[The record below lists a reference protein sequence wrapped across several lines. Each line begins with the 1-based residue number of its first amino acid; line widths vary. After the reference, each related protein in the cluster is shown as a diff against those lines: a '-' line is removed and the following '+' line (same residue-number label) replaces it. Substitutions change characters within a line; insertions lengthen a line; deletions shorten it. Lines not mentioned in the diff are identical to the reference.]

1 MNKLKT
7 FGLGILISFFLTI
20 SSNAESIRI
29 GTEGAYPPWNSK
41 DASGNLIGFE
51 VELANELCKIM
62 KAECTI
68 VEQDWDG
75 MIPALLLRKF
85 DAIMAGMSIT
95 AERQKTIT
103 FSFPF
108 AIISSV
114 LILYLESNPVSVA
127 LRIGVASGLAYAI
140 GVLIDI
146 HAFQFIRQKYS
157 SWWIAPSLSTIV
169 SNVID
174 SYTFFFTAFYNSD
187 DSYMAQNWLEIAG
200 TQTVLKIL
208 IGLIFFLPTYGILL
222 NYFSKRIKPLKKS

>member
-1 MNKLKT
+1 MSKQKINL
-7 FGLGILISFFLTI
+7 LLLLVILHISIITISNVLVSIPIEVYGFKITWAAFSFPLVVVATDLTI
-20 SSNAESIRI
+20 R
-29 GTEGAYPPWNSK
+29 
-41 DASGNLIGFE
+41 LIG
-51 VELANELCKIM
+51 
-62 KAECTI
+62 KA
-68 VEQDWDG
+68 
-75 MIPALLLRKF
+75 
-85 DAIMAGMSIT
+85 MA
-95 AERQKTIT
+95 QKTIT

-114 LILYLESNPVSVA
+114 LILYLENNPVSVA

-222 NYFSKRIKPLKKS
+222 DYFSKRIKPLKKS

>member
-1 MNKLKT
+1 MSKQKINL
-7 FGLGILISFFLTI
+7 LPLLVILHISIITISNVLVSIPIEVYGFKITWAAFSFPLVVVATDLTI
-20 SSNAESIRI
+20 R
-29 GTEGAYPPWNSK
+29 
-41 DASGNLIGFE
+41 LIG
-51 VELANELCKIM
+51 
-62 KAECTI
+62 KA
-68 VEQDWDG
+68 
-75 MIPALLLRKF
+75 
-85 DAIMAGMSIT
+85 MA
-95 AERQKTIT
+95 QKTIT

-114 LILYLESNPVSVA
+114 LILYLENSPVSVA

>member
-1 MNKLKT
+1 MSKQKINL
-7 FGLGILISFFLTI
+7 LPLLVIVHISIITLSNVLVSIPIEIYGFKITWAAFSFPLVVVATDLTI
-20 SSNAESIRI
+20 R
-29 GTEGAYPPWNSK
+29 
-41 DASGNLIGFE
+41 LIG
-51 VELANELCKIM
+51 
-62 KAECTI
+62 KA
-68 VEQDWDG
+68 
-75 MIPALLLRKF
+75 
-85 DAIMAGMSIT
+85 MA
-95 AERQKTIT
+95 QKTIT

-114 LILYLESNPVSVA
+114 LILYLENNPVSVA

>member
-1 MNKLKT
+1 MSKQKINL
-7 FGLGILISFFLTI
+7 LPLLVILHISIITISNVLVSIPIEVYGFKITWAAFSFPLVVVATDLTI
-20 SSNAESIRI
+20 R
-29 GTEGAYPPWNSK
+29 
-41 DASGNLIGFE
+41 LIG
-51 VELANELCKIM
+51 KS
-62 KAECTI
+62 
-68 VEQDWDG
+68 
-75 MIPALLLRKF
+75 
-85 DAIMAGMSIT
+85 MA
-95 AERQKTIT
+95 QKTIT

-114 LILYLESNPVSVA
+114 LILYLENNPVSVS
-127 LRIGVASGLAYAI
+127 LRIGVASGFAYAI

-146 HAFQFIRQKYS
+146 HAFQFIRKNYS

-187 DSYMAQNWLEIAG
+187 DFYMAQNWLEIAG

-222 NYFSKRIKPLKKS
+222 SYFSKKIT

>member
-1 MNKLKT
+1 MSKQKINL
-7 FGLGILISFFLTI
+7 LPLLVIVHISIITLSNVLVSIPIEIYGFKITWAAFSFPLVVVATDLTI
-20 SSNAESIRI
+20 R
-29 GTEGAYPPWNSK
+29 
-41 DASGNLIGFE
+41 LIG
-51 VELANELCKIM
+51 KS
-62 KAECTI
+62 
-68 VEQDWDG
+68 
-75 MIPALLLRKF
+75 
-85 DAIMAGMSIT
+85 MA
-95 AERQKTIT
+95 QKTIT

-114 LILYLESNPVSVA
+114 LILYLENNPVSVA

-140 GVLIDI
+140 GILIDI
-146 HAFQFIRQKYS
+146 NAFQFIRQKYS

>member
-1 MNKLKT
+1 MSRQKINL
-7 FGLGILISFFLTI
+7 LPLLVILHISIITISNVLVSIPIEVYGFKITWAAFSFPLVVVATDLTI
-20 SSNAESIRI
+20 R
-29 GTEGAYPPWNSK
+29 
-41 DASGNLIGFE
+41 LIG
-51 VELANELCKIM
+51 
-62 KAECTI
+62 KA
-68 VEQDWDG
+68 
-75 MIPALLLRKF
+75 
-85 DAIMAGMSIT
+85 MA
-95 AERQKTIT
+95 QKTIT

-114 LILYLESNPVSVA
+114 LILYLENNPASVA

-222 NYFSKRIKPLKKS
+222 NYFSKRIKPL

>member
-1 MNKLKT
+1 MSKQKINL
-7 FGLGILISFFLTI
+7 LLLLVILHISIITISNVLVSIPIEVYGFKITWAAFSFPLVVVATDLTI
-20 SSNAESIRI
+20 R
-29 GTEGAYPPWNSK
+29 
-41 DASGNLIGFE
+41 LIG
-51 VELANELCKIM
+51 
-62 KAECTI
+62 KA
-68 VEQDWDG
+68 
-75 MIPALLLRKF
+75 
-85 DAIMAGMSIT
+85 MA
-95 AERQKTIT
+95 QKTIT

-114 LILYLESNPVSVA
+114 LILYLENNPVSVA

-208 IGLIFFLPTYGILL
+208 IVLIFFLPTYGILL

>member
-1 MNKLKT
+1 MSKQKINL
-7 FGLGILISFFLTI
+7 LPLLVILHISIITISNVLVSIPIEVYGFKITWAAFSFPLVVVATDLTI
-20 SSNAESIRI
+20 R
-29 GTEGAYPPWNSK
+29 
-41 DASGNLIGFE
+41 LIG
-51 VELANELCKIM
+51 
-62 KAECTI
+62 KA
-68 VEQDWDG
+68 
-75 MIPALLLRKF
+75 
-85 DAIMAGMSIT
+85 MA
-95 AERQKTIT
+95 QKTIT

-222 NYFSKRIKPLKKS
+222 NYFSKRINH

>member
-1 MNKLKT
+1 MSKQKINL
-7 FGLGILISFFLTI
+7 LPLLVILHISIITISNVLVSIPIEVYGFKITWAAFSFPLVVVATDLTI
-20 SSNAESIRI
+20 R
-29 GTEGAYPPWNSK
+29 
-41 DASGNLIGFE
+41 LIG
-51 VELANELCKIM
+51 K
-62 KAECTI
+62 T
-68 VEQDWDG
+68 
-75 MIPALLLRKF
+75 
-85 DAIMAGMSIT
+85 MA
-95 AERQKTIT
+95 QKTIT

-114 LILYLESNPVSVA
+114 LILYLENNPVSVA

>member
-1 MNKLKT
+1 MSKQKINL
-7 FGLGILISFFLTI
+7 LLLLVILHISIITISNILVSIPIEVYGFKITWAAFSFPLVVVATDLTI
-20 SSNAESIRI
+20 R
-29 GTEGAYPPWNSK
+29 
-41 DASGNLIGFE
+41 LIG
-51 VELANELCKIM
+51 
-62 KAECTI
+62 KA
-68 VEQDWDG
+68 
-75 MIPALLLRKF
+75 
-85 DAIMAGMSIT
+85 MA
-95 AERQKTIT
+95 QKTIT

-114 LILYLESNPVSVA
+114 LILYLENNPVSVA

>member
-1 MNKLKT
+1 MSKQKINL
-7 FGLGILISFFLTI
+7 LPLLVILHISIITISNVLVSIPIEVYGFKITWAAFSFPLVVVATDLTI
-20 SSNAESIRI
+20 R
-29 GTEGAYPPWNSK
+29 
-41 DASGNLIGFE
+41 LIG
-51 VELANELCKIM
+51 
-62 KAECTI
+62 KA
-68 VEQDWDG
+68 
-75 MIPALLLRKF
+75 
-85 DAIMAGMSIT
+85 MA
-95 AERQKTIT
+95 QKTIT

-114 LILYLESNPVSVA
+114 LILYLENNPVSVA

>member
-1 MNKLKT
+1 MSKQKINL
-7 FGLGILISFFLTI
+7 LPLLVILHISIITISNVLVSIPIEIYGFKITWAAFSFPLVVVATDLTI
-20 SSNAESIRI
+20 R
-29 GTEGAYPPWNSK
+29 
-41 DASGNLIGFE
+41 LIG
-51 VELANELCKIM
+51 
-62 KAECTI
+62 KA
-68 VEQDWDG
+68 
-75 MIPALLLRKF
+75 
-85 DAIMAGMSIT
+85 MA
-95 AERQKTIT
+95 QKTIT

-114 LILYLESNPVSVA
+114 LILYLENNPVSVA

>member
-1 MNKLKT
+1 MSKQKINL
-7 FGLGILISFFLTI
+7 LPLLVILHISIITISNVLVSIPIEVYGFKITWAAFSFPLVVVATDLTI
-20 SSNAESIRI
+20 R
-29 GTEGAYPPWNSK
+29 
-41 DASGNLIGFE
+41 LIG
-51 VELANELCKIM
+51 
-62 KAECTI
+62 KA
-68 VEQDWDG
+68 
-75 MIPALLLRKF
+75 
-85 DAIMAGMSIT
+85 MA
-95 AERQKTIT
+95 QKTIT

-114 LILYLESNPVSVA
+114 LILYLENNPVSVA

-187 DSYMAQNWLEIAG
+187 DSYMAENWLEIAG

>member
-1 MNKLKT
+1 MSKQKINL
-7 FGLGILISFFLTI
+7 LPLLVILHISIITLSNVLVSIPIEIYGFKITWAAFSFPLVVVATDLTI
-20 SSNAESIRI
+20 R
-29 GTEGAYPPWNSK
+29 
-41 DASGNLIGFE
+41 LIG
-51 VELANELCKIM
+51 KS
-62 KAECTI
+62 
-68 VEQDWDG
+68 
-75 MIPALLLRKF
+75 
-85 DAIMAGMSIT
+85 MA
-95 AERQKTIT
+95 QKTIT

-114 LILYLESNPVSVA
+114 LILYLENNPVSVS
-127 LRIGVASGLAYAI
+127 LRIGIASGLAYAI

-146 HAFQFIRQKYS
+146 NAFQFIRKKYS

-187 DSYMAQNWLEIAG
+187 DFYMAQNWLEIAG

-222 NYFSKRIKPLKKS
+222 RYFSQKIK

>member
-1 MNKLKT
+1 MSKQKINL
-7 FGLGILISFFLTI
+7 LPLLVIVHISIITLSNVLVSIPIEIYGFKITWAAFSFPLVVVATDLTI
-20 SSNAESIRI
+20 R
-29 GTEGAYPPWNSK
+29 
-41 DASGNLIGFE
+41 LIG
-51 VELANELCKIM
+51 KS
-62 KAECTI
+62 
-68 VEQDWDG
+68 
-75 MIPALLLRKF
+75 
-85 DAIMAGMSIT
+85 MA
-95 AERQKTIT
+95 QKTIT

-114 LILYLESNPVSVA
+114 LILYLENNPVSVA

-222 NYFSKRIKPLKKS
+222 NYFSKRIKPLKD

>member
-1 MNKLKT
+1 MSKQKINL
-7 FGLGILISFFLTI
+7 LLLLVILHISIITISNVLVSIPIEVYGFKITWAAFSFPLVVVATDLTI
-20 SSNAESIRI
+20 R
-29 GTEGAYPPWNSK
+29 
-41 DASGNLIGFE
+41 LIG
-51 VELANELCKIM
+51 
-62 KAECTI
+62 KA
-68 VEQDWDG
+68 
-75 MIPALLLRKF
+75 
-85 DAIMAGMSIT
+85 MA
-95 AERQKTIT
+95 QKTTT

-114 LILYLESNPVSVA
+114 LILYLENNPVSVA

>member
-1 MNKLKT
+1 MSKQKINL
-7 FGLGILISFFLTI
+7 LPLLVIVHISIITLSNVLVSIPIEIYGFKITWAAFSFPLVVVATDLTI
-20 SSNAESIRI
+20 R
-29 GTEGAYPPWNSK
+29 
-41 DASGNLIGFE
+41 LIG
-51 VELANELCKIM
+51 
-62 KAECTI
+62 KA
-68 VEQDWDG
+68 
-75 MIPALLLRKF
+75 
-85 DAIMAGMSIT
+85 MA
-95 AERQKTIT
+95 QKTIT

-222 NYFSKRIKPLKKS
+222 SYFSKRIKPLKKS

>member
-1 MNKLKT
+1 MSKQKINL
-7 FGLGILISFFLTI
+7 LALLVILHISIITISNVLVSIPIEVYGFKITWAAFSFPLVVVATDLTI
-20 SSNAESIRI
+20 R
-29 GTEGAYPPWNSK
+29 
-41 DASGNLIGFE
+41 LIG
-51 VELANELCKIM
+51 
-62 KAECTI
+62 KA
-68 VEQDWDG
+68 
-75 MIPALLLRKF
+75 
-85 DAIMAGMSIT
+85 MA
-95 AERQKTIT
+95 QKTIT

-114 LILYLESNPVSVA
+114 LILYLENNPVSVA

>member
-1 MNKLKT
+1 MSKQKINL
-7 FGLGILISFFLTI
+7 LLLLVILHISIITISNVLVSIPIEVYGFKITWAAFSFPLVVVATDLTI
-20 SSNAESIRI
+20 R
-29 GTEGAYPPWNSK
+29 
-41 DASGNLIGFE
+41 LIG
-51 VELANELCKIM
+51 
-62 KAECTI
+62 KA
-68 VEQDWDG
+68 
-75 MIPALLLRKF
+75 
-85 DAIMAGMSIT
+85 MA
-95 AERQKTIT
+95 QKTIT

-114 LILYLESNPVSVA
+114 LILYLENNPVSVA

-187 DSYMAQNWLEIAG
+187 DSYMAQNWVEIAG

>member
-1 MNKLKT
+1 MSKQKINL
-7 FGLGILISFFLTI
+7 LLLLVILHISIITISNVLVSIPIEVYGFKITWAAFSFPLVVVATDLTI
-20 SSNAESIRI
+20 R
-29 GTEGAYPPWNSK
+29 
-41 DASGNLIGFE
+41 LIG
-51 VELANELCKIM
+51 
-62 KAECTI
+62 KA
-68 VEQDWDG
+68 
-75 MIPALLLRKF
+75 
-85 DAIMAGMSIT
+85 MA
-95 AERQKTIT
+95 QKTIT

-114 LILYLESNPVSVA
+114 LILYLENNPVSVA

-140 GVLIDI
+140 GVLIEI

>member
-1 MNKLKT
+1 MSKQKINL
-7 FGLGILISFFLTI
+7 LPLLVILHISIITISNVLVSIPIEIYGFKITWAAFSFPLVVVATDLTI
-20 SSNAESIRI
+20 R
-29 GTEGAYPPWNSK
+29 
-41 DASGNLIGFE
+41 LIG
-51 VELANELCKIM
+51 KS
-62 KAECTI
+62 
-68 VEQDWDG
+68 
-75 MIPALLLRKF
+75 
-85 DAIMAGMSIT
+85 MA
-95 AERQKTIT
+95 QKTIT

-114 LILYLESNPVSVA
+114 LILYLENNPVSVA

-222 NYFSKRIKPLKKS
+222 SYFSKKIT